1 VSELPLLLSQ
11 WKERAPIDVSDA
23 LKLLGR
29 EKAFQHPIVRRYAV
43 ETLESAS
50 DDDLLTY
57 LLQLGQALRYEPH
70 APPLPPWPP
79 SSSTEPAD
87 RLQWP
92 TASTGSSRWRP
103 RTSNTVRCWSS

>member
-1 VSELPLLLSQ
+1 MDLLYKFRHTLTENKRALVKLLLSVKWSSDGEVSELPLLLSQ

-50 DDDLLTY
+50 DAHLLTY
-57 LLQLGQALRYEPH
+57 LLQLGQALRYEPQ
-70 APPLPPWPP
+70 P
-79 SSSTEPAD
+79 
-87 RLQWP
+87 
-92 TASTGSSRWRP
+92 
-103 RTSNTVRCWSS
+103 